1 MSNSRDSTVGAVV
14 DQFQTVDVS
23 SWPVASV
30 EPRGAEAKTWL
41 EEPASED
48 IEPRRWL
55 FKPITHHDWGDQ
67 GEDWAEKITS
77 EVGQLL
83 RVPCAPIELATRDG
97 ERGLISLD
105 LAPRPFQLFTGMLVM
120 PAVVSDYQVGANRVT
135 GRPGHSLANI
145 RLALAGCVPPPNS
158 EVPASFDAF
167 DVFVG
172 YLMLDGLVANR
183 DRHDENWAI
192 LRPADPDLSDMLC
205 GAYDHGS
212 TLGYNLRDVAR
223 QRKLDE
229 RQVDAWVRKGT
240 AWRFEHET
248 PPGPLSLVQL
258 AAEALT
264 MVDPAVRRYW
274 IGQLEAVATDVLVNV
289 VSKTPGMSDPAR
301 TFASEVL
308 RLNRERL
315 LNEC

>member
-1 MSNSRDSTVGAVV
+1 M
-14 DQFQTVDVS
+14 DQFQTIDVS
-23 SWPVASV
+23 SWPVASI
-30 EPRGAEAKTWL
+30 EPRGAEEKTWL
-41 EEPASED
+41 EEPPSGDA
-48 IEPRRWL
+48 EPRRWL
-55 FKPITHHDWGDQ
+55 FKPITRHDWGDQ

-77 EVGQLL
+77 EVGNLL
-83 RVPCAPIELATRDG
+83 QIPCAPIELATRDD

-120 PAVVSDYQVGANRVT
+120 PAVVPGYQVGADRVK

-145 RLALAGCVPPPNS
+145 RQALEDCIPPPDAK
-158 EVPASFDAF
+158 VPAGFSAF

-172 YLMLDGLVANR
+172 YLMMDALVANR

-192 LRPADPDLSDMLC
+192 LRPADPDLPDMLC

-212 TLGYNLRDVAR
+212 SLGYNLRDVDR
-223 QRKLDE
+223 QRKIDNRE
-229 RQVDAWVRKGT
+229 VAAWVMKGT
-240 AWRFEHET
+240 AWRFEHESGGK
-248 PPGPLSLVQL
+248 PPTLVQL
-258 AAEALT
+258 ASEALSLVNPT
-264 MVDPAVRRYW
+264 VRTYW
-274 IGQLEAVATDVLVNV
+274 IGQLEAAETDDLVNV
-289 VSKTPGMSDPAR
+289 VLKTPGMSDPAR